1 MRMVMRKR
9 MGNMWVKLKIGNQMV
24 KGHTLI
30 LMGKNMWVNG
40 RVGDLGLENYMT
52 KTETSLESG

>member
-1 MRMVMRKR
+1 MMELKLT
-9 MGNMWVKLKIGNQMV
+9 GNKMFEMV
-24 KGHTLI
+24 KEHTLI

-40 RVGDLGLENYMT
+40 RVVDLGSENYMT

>member
-1 MRMVMRKR
+1 MRKR
-9 MGNMWVKLKIGNQMV
+9 MVNMWVKLKIGNQMV

-40 RVGDLGLENYMT
+40 RVVDLGSGNYMT